1 MEAVQ
6 ELGAK
11 AALLDMYQL
20 DIIESRL
27 ATLIHKMD
35 NIQQKKVALALD
47 SEHEQKVNWIFL
59 LCQLYNSTCSIQELI
74 YT

>member
-11 AALLDMYQL
+11 AALLDTYQL
-20 DIIESRL
+20 DVIESRL

-35 NIQQKKVALALD
+35 NVAQKKAALTLD
-47 SEHEQKVNWIFL
+47 SEQEQKVSYSVVN
-59 LCQLYNSTCSIQELI
+59 N
-74 YT
+74 